1 MLTGSMNQLVPG
13 AVQGLNGINQ
23 YKFPAKTL
31 RIGNISQVK
40 KEEKRMKGLKNI
52 NSPSTATHKSKTN
65 DQDYDMDDGLNPCN
79 IIKGATTTRANK
91 RLQLSVKLT
100 DENSIFIRK

>member
-1 MLTGSMNQLVPG
+1 MNQLVPG

-40 KEEKRMKGLKNI
+40 IEEKRMKGLKNMNI
-52 NSPSTATHKSKTN
+52 NSPSATTHKSKAN
-65 DQDYDMDDGLNPCN
+65 NQDYDMDDGLNPCN

-91 RLQLSVKLT
+91 RLLLSAKLT
-100 DENSIFIRK
+100 DENSFFIRK